1 MKPSFYLL
9 SLVTIG
15 VALLAT
21 IGIHY
26 PRLTGASEGSATQ
39 LLSTRERF
47 LKCDKS
53 EVFRT
58 SDMACYTP
66 QGE

>member
-1 MKPSFYLL
+1 MKSKFYLF
-9 SLVTIG
+9 SLVPIV
-15 VALLAT
+15 VALIAT
-21 IGIHY
+21 IVICHDD
-26 PRLTGASEGSATQ
+26 LAAMVEGSATQ
-39 LLSTRERF
+39 LLSSREQF
-47 LKCDKS
+47 FGCAES

>member
-1 MKPSFYLL
+1 MKPRFYLL
-9 SLVTIG
+9 SLVTIA

-21 IGIHY
+21 IGIHH
-26 PRLTGASEGSATQ
+26 PKLTGASEGSTTQ

-47 LKCDKS
+47 LECDKS